1 VFSDGIVLVNRFLK
15 FSSST
20 NFNGVFVAGKRIL
33 GSLGTEMAALIFPF
47 EQLQEDEENSKPEAL
62 KEAIL

>member
-1 VFSDGIVLVNRFLK
+1 MFSDGIVLVNPFLK

-33 GSLGTEMAALIFPF
+33 GSLGTEMAALIPF